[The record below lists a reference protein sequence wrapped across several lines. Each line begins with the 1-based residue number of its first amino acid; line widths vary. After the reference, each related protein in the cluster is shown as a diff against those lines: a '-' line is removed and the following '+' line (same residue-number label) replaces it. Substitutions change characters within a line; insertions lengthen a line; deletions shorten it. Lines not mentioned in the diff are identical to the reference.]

1 MSEREIKL
9 LKEALRLEKQEVVA
23 LSDSLRELAYVES
36 EVRVLKALNETK
48 QKVIESYERQVEG
61 LLQTIKQQ
69 NNYIDTLREA
79 LLIKFKPHTDDQ
91 NRWGR

>member
-91 NRWGR
+91 NR